1 MKAVTKKI
9 FALLL
14 SAIML
19 MATGVSAFADTGN
32 STTVNLKID
41 NKSGA
46 TYTAYK
52 VMSSK
57 VSGTDKEGNS
67 VYTYTVESAF
77 AGFFKDGENGYTLD
91 NDNVIMKDGKAITSD
106 GTSANTN
113 QTEAARLANA
123 LKNYALANGITG
135 TVIGDSGLDT
145 GIGYYVIAE
154 TATTSNKVVASKPIL
169 VDLRNDKEITP
180 KNSTVDLEKKI
191 VEGEK
196 KVDSNTA
203 NIGDTIKYEVTTSI
217 PTYEANVDASK
228 LSYTL
233 TDTFTNLTYN
243 NGSLVIK
250 ANGTTLIKD
259 ADYTLTEASG
269 NFKAELTADAII
281 KYQGAELVLTYSA
294 VLNEDAV
301 VDNKDGNP
309 NKIKLEYTNNPDVD
323 NSKGELEDDV
333 KTYTYGFKIH
343 KVDKNDDTK
352 DMAGAAFEVK
362 DSKENVIGT
371 FEYGEDG
378 KITNPTG
385 AIITKD
391 GNIATIKGVDVGN
404 YTITETKAP
413 KDYSMLSEPVVI
425 KIKDSGEAA
434 GEELNGIGKLEI
446 VSGQGTA
453 ATSVE
458 NNNGVIDLT
467 VKIENVKGIS
477 LPETGGMTALYCMIG
492 GVILIVFGGLYF
504 GLSRRSGR
512 KEQ

>member
-57 VSGTDKEGNS
+57 VSGTDKDGNP

-91 NDNVIMKDGKAITSD
+91 SDNVIKKDGKAITSD

-113 QTEAARLANA
+113 QTEAAYLANA
-123 LKNYALANGITG
+123 LKNYALAKGITG

-169 VDLRNDKEITP
+169 VDLRNNKEITP

-217 PTYEANVDASK
+217 PTYEANVDKSK

-233 TDTFTNLTYN
+233 TDTFTNLTYKKN
-243 NGSLVIK
+243 LVIN
-250 ANGTTLIKD
+250 ADGTALT
-259 ADYTLTEASG
+259 AGTDYTLTETDGGFTA
-269 NFKAELTADAII
+269 ALTQDAII
-281 KYQGAELVLTYSA
+281 NHQGAKLVLTYSA

-301 VDNKDGNP
+301 VDNEVGNP

-323 NSKGELEDDV
+323 NSKGVLEDDV

-425 KIKDSGEAA
+425 KIEDSGEAA

>member
-1 MKAVTKKI
+1 M
-9 FALLL
+9 
-14 SAIML
+14 
-19 MATGVSAFADTGN
+19 
-32 STTVNLKID
+32 
-41 NKSGA
+41 
-46 TYTAYK
+46 
-52 VMSSK
+52 
-57 VSGTDKEGNS
+57 
-67 VYTYTVESAF
+67 
-77 AGFFKDGENGYTLD
+77 
-91 NDNVIMKDGKAITSD
+91 
-106 GTSANTN
+106 
-113 QTEAARLANA
+113 
-123 LKNYALANGITG
+123 
-135 TVIGDSGLDT
+135 
-145 GIGYYVIAE
+145 
-154 TATTSNKVVASKPIL
+154 
-169 VDLRNDKEITP
+169 
-180 KNSTVDLEKKI
+180 
-191 VEGEK
+191 
-196 KVDSNTA
+196 
-203 NIGDTIKYEVTTSI
+203 
-217 PTYEANVDASK
+217 
-228 LSYTL
+228 
-233 TDTFTNLTYN
+233 
-243 NGSLVIK
+243 
-250 ANGTTLIKD
+250 
-259 ADYTLTEASG
+259 
-269 NFKAELTADAII
+269 
-281 KYQGAELVLTYSA
+281 LTYSA

-301 VDNKDGNP
+301 VDNEVGNP

-323 NSKGELEDDV
+323 NSKGVLEDDV

>member
-91 NDNVIMKDGKAITSD
+91 SDNVIKKDGKAITSD

-113 QTEAARLANA
+113 KTEAAYLANA

-217 PTYEANVDASK
+217 PTYEANVDKSK

-233 TDTFTNLTYN
+233 TDTFTNLTYKKN
-243 NGSLVIK
+243 LVIN
-250 ANGTTLIKD
+250 ADGTALT
-259 ADYTLTEASG
+259 AGNDYTLTETDGGFTA
-269 NFKAELTADAII
+269 ALTQDAII
-281 KYQGAELVLTYSA
+281 NHQGAKLVLTYSA

-301 VDNKDGNP
+301 VDNEVGNP

-323 NSKGELEDDV
+323 NSKGVLEDDV

>member
-32 STTVNLKID
+32 STTANLKID

-91 NDNVIMKDGKAITSD
+91 SDNVIMKDGKAIISD

-113 QTEAARLANA
+113 QTEAAYLANA

-217 PTYEANVDASK
+217 PTYEANVDKSK

-233 TDTFTNLTYN
+233 TDTFTNLTYKKN
-243 NGSLVIK
+243 LVIN
-250 ANGTTLIKD
+250 ADGTALT
-259 ADYTLTEASG
+259 AGTDYTLTETDGGFTA
-269 NFKAELTADAII
+269 ALTQDAII
-281 KYQGAELVLTYSA
+281 NHQGAKLVLTYSA

-301 VDNKDGNP
+301 VDNEVGNP

-323 NSKGELEDDV
+323 NSKGVLEDDV

-425 KIKDSGEAA
+425 KIEDSGEAA

>member
-19 MATGVSAFADTGN
+19 MATGISAFADTGN

-52 VMSSK
+52 VMSSR
-57 VSGTDKEGNS
+57 VSGTDKDGNS

-217 PTYEANVDASK
+217 PTYEANVDKSK

-233 TDTFTNLTYN
+233 TDTFTNLTYKKN
-243 NGSLVIK
+243 LVIN
-250 ANGTTLIKD
+250 ADGTALT
-259 ADYTLTEASG
+259 AGTDYTLTETDGGFTA
-269 NFKAELTADAII
+269 ALTQDAII
-281 KYQGAELVLTYSA
+281 NHQGAKLVLTYSA
-294 VLNEDAV
+294 VLNENAV

-309 NKIKLEYTNNPDVD
+309 NEIELEYTNNPDVD
-323 NSKGELEDDV
+323 NSKGVLEDDV

>member
-52 VMSSK
+52 VMSSR
-57 VSGTDKEGNS
+57 VSGTDKDGNS

-217 PTYEANVDASK
+217 PTYEANVDKSK

-233 TDTFTNLTYN
+233 TDTFTNLTYKKN
-243 NGSLVIK
+243 LVIN
-250 ANGTTLIKD
+250 ADGTALT
-259 ADYTLTEASG
+259 AGTDYTLTETDGGFTA
-269 NFKAELTADAII
+269 ALTQDAII
-281 KYQGAELVLTYSA
+281 NHQGAKLVLTYSA
-294 VLNEDAV
+294 VLNENAV

-309 NKIKLEYTNNPDVD
+309 NEIELEYTNNPDVD
-323 NSKGELEDDV
+323 NSKGVLEDDV

>member
-46 TYTAYK
+46 TYKAYK

-57 VSGTDKEGNS
+57 VSGTDKDGNP

-91 NDNVIMKDGKAITSD
+91 SDNVIKKDGKAITSD
-106 GTSANTN
+106 GTSTNTN
-113 QTEAARLANA
+113 KTEAAYLANA

-169 VDLRNDKEITP
+169 VDLRNDKTITP

-217 PTYEANVDASK
+217 PTYEANVDKSK

-233 TDTFTNLTYN
+233 TDTFTNLTYKKN
-243 NGSLVIK
+243 LVIN
-250 ANGTTLIKD
+250 ADGTALT
-259 ADYTLTEASG
+259 AGTDYTLTETDGGFTA
-269 NFKAELTADAII
+269 ALTQDAII
-281 KYQGAELVLTYSA
+281 NHQGAKLVLTYSA
-294 VLNEDAV
+294 VLNENAV

-309 NKIKLEYTNNPDVD
+309 NEIELEYTNNPDVD
-323 NSKGELEDDV
+323 NSKGVLEDDV

>member
-41 NKSGA
+41 NKPGA

-57 VSGTDKEGNS
+57 VSGTDKEGNP

-91 NDNVIMKDGKAITSD
+91 SDNVIMKDGKAITSD

-113 QTEAARLANA
+113 QTEAAYLANA

-217 PTYEANVDASK
+217 PTYEANVDKSK

-233 TDTFTNLTYN
+233 TDTFTNLTYKKN
-243 NGSLVIK
+243 LVIN
-250 ANGTTLIKD
+250 ADGTALT
-259 ADYTLTEASG
+259 AGTDYTLTETDGGFTA
-269 NFKAELTADAII
+269 ALTQDAII
-281 KYQGAELVLTYSA
+281 NHQGAKLVLTYSA

-301 VDNKDGNP
+301 VDNEVGNP